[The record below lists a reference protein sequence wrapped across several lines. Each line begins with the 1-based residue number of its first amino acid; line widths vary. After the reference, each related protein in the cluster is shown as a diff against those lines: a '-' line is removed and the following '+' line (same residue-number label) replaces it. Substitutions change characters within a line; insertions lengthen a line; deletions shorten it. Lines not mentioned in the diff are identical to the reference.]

1 MCSACAG
8 RYPGQYRNGYRQGR
22 LVDRVGQLRQPFRA
36 GGGRHCQARR
46 RARCAKTGAHR
57 RKPAEHRRSRISAF
71 VGGQI
76 GSKRN
81 PDNKLSFSRVAGLSH
96 WSPAAL
102 PDGVGQ
108 TIRETVFW
116 SPPELAAPDEADQI
130 NSSLC
135 HGFIFDFC
143 GVEVDRTTLQTRIDR
158 YVTMHDCGT
167 ILHPAMVDGQ
177 IRGGFAQALGAALYE
192 EYAYAADGS
201 FLTGTF
207 ADYLLPTTAEV
218 PDPLI
223 LHMETPSP
231 FTPLGAKGV
240 GEGNCMSTPVCIANA
255 VADALGATDLELPLL
270 PAKLAEIVRGA
281 ETAPPAGRA
290 AGDNREARRPATA
303 RRRRGDC
310 WRASPAGLGHAAR
323 SRRRFRR

>member
-1 MCSACAG
+1 M
-8 RYPGQYRNGYRQGR
+8 
-22 LVDRVGQLRQPFRA
+22 
-36 GGGRHCQARR
+36 
-46 RARCAKTGAHR
+46 
-57 RKPAEHRRSRISAF
+57 
-71 VGGQI
+71 
-76 GSKRN
+76 
-81 PDNKLSFSRVAGLSH
+81 
-96 WSPAAL
+96 

-116 SPPELAAPDEADQI
+116 TPPELTAPDEHDHI

-143 GVEVDRTTLQTRIDR
+143 GVEVDRTTVANAHRPLCHHARLR
-158 YVTMHDCGT
+158 H
-167 ILHPAMVDGQ
+167 HPASGMVDGQ

-192 EYAYAADGS
+192 EYAYGADGS

-218 PDPLI
+218 PDPFI

-255 VADALGATDLELPLL
+255 VADALGFEGYRRCRWCRPSSLHA
-270 PAKLAEIVRGA
+270 R
-281 ETAPPAGRA
+281 
-290 AGDNREARRPATA
+290 ARRRA
-303 RRRRGDC
+303 RRRRQAVPAAHRRNRAATGVC
-310 WRASPAGLGHAAR
+310 AAKAKPASPRRPSAVWAMLLDPATLAGGHPRLPQRCENLGHAFPRRCDASASAR
-323 SRRRFRR
+323 SKDAIAPT